1 MTLPAEFET
10 WLALNDPEPPTLSGD
25 TVADLVDVE
34 RPIRPVVTITP
45 PAKPSPPEVPPYLEP
60 RKGAGD
66 AIAIGLIFLVVLAT
80 ALLEALNGG
89 PQ

>member
-34 RPIRPVVTITP
+34 WLIRLVATITP
-45 PAKPSPPEVPPYLEP
+45 SAKPSPPEVPPHLEP
-60 RKGAGD
+60 RKGARD
-66 AIAIGLIFLVVLAT
+66 AIAVGLIFLVALAT
-80 ALLEALNGG
+80 AILEALNGG

>member
-66 AIAIGLIFLVVLAT
+66 AIAI
-80 ALLEALNGG
+80 
-89 PQ
+89 